1 MQPVIAPVTAD
12 DTLALRHSVLWP
24 DKPIDAVRLA
34 NDAEGHH
41 YGAFVDGQLVAVI
54 SLFTDGSRAQFRK
67 FATHPDFQGQGIGS
81 LLLKHVIDK
90 AKQLNANLLCC
101 DARLSAAS
109 FYARRGLQPVGDV
122 FYKGPIPY
130 RQYQCLL

>member
-1 MQPVIAPVTAD
+1 MKPVITAVTAD
-12 DTLALRHSVLWP
+12 VTLALRHSVLWP
-24 DKPIDAVRLA
+24 DKPIDAVRLPT
-34 NDAEGHH
+34 DADGYHF
-41 YGAFVDGQLVAVI
+41 GAFVDGQLVAVI
-54 SLFTDGSRAQFRK
+54 SLFVAGSRAQFRK

-101 DARLSAAS
+101 DARLSAVS
-109 FYARRGLQPVGDV
+109 FYARRGFEPMGDV

-130 RQYQCLL
+130 QQYQCLL